1 MKDQIETDQAI
12 PNILVVDD
20 VPANLKLLD
29 DILKYEGY
37 KTRPVPNGELALRAA
52 EKEKPDL
59 ILLDIMMPGID
70 GFEVCRRLKE
80 NPELKDIP
88 VIFISALGDTG
99 NILKA
104 FAVGGVDYINKPFQ
118 TAEVK
123 ARVQTHL
130 KMHRQSRELRELNAT
145 LEFKVEERTRD
156 LQDANR
162 VKGEFLARASHEMR
176 TPMNAILGFAQLLN
190 MGELSPNQKKG
201 INHILT
207 SGKHLLGLIND
218 VLDLSNIDTGRL
230 PLLHEPVMLAEVV
243 EEAVETVRPLA
254 IARQIN
260 LEFVNPA
267 ASRLF
272 VMSDRKRL
280 NQALMN
286 LLTNA
291 VKYNREAGAIFVKT
305 EMRPMNDTDIVSAR
319 ISVTDTGWGIS
330 PEDIPKLF
338 MPFERIGAEK
348 TQTEGVGVGLA
359 LVKKIM
365 DALEGTVGVESIVG
379 KGSTFWIDLPGN
391 I

>member
-29 DILKYEGY
+29 DILKYEDY